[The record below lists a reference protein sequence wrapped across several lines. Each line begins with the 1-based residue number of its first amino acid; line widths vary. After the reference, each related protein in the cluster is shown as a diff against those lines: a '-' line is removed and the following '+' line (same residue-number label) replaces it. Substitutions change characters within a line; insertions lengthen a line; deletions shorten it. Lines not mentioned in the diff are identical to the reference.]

1 MNEANQRTK
10 QTFTGG
16 NFTDYTYDDI
26 GQLKTAKGKESGG
39 STSRLNEQFGY
50 AYDAAWNLNYRTNNA
65 LTQTFSVDSKNQL
78 TTAARSGTLT
88 VAGQASQPGA
98 NLTSVTVSG
107 TGLTTGSAAVYE
119 DGSWAKAGAAPASS
133 GDSTYTATAVD
144 TASRTASD
152 SVTLSLPT
160 SVTYSYDGNG
170 NLTSDGRRSFEYDY
184 ENQLTNVYV
193 ASAWKSE
200 FRYDAFGRKRVQ
212 KEYKWDAGTSSW
224 VKTNEVRYVY
234 DGMLVVQERDANNI
248 ALVSYTRG
256 NDLSGSLQGA
266 GGIGGLL
273 ARTENVKLLTLG
285 SALNAHAYY
294 HADGNGNITAMV
306 NTNGILVARYNY
318 DPYGNLL
325 GMSGPLA
332 EANTYRFSSKEW
344 NGNAGLY
351 YYGFRFYE
359 PNVQRWINRDPL
371 GDISSLP
378 LMTAAIAPTIDS
390 GGDGMTDGDFVNAW
404 TWANLNLYTG
414 IGNNPLSLFDALG
427 LDCEVNVNG
436 KDVTINVPITY
447 TGPGATKEAIDKFN
461 SGIEKTWSGKFGD
474 YNVTTKVTTPTT
486 GGKANT
492 VSVPAGDGRAS
503 VSGGSKGT
511 WPADR
516 PAWTAAHEAGHLM
529 GLPDQYTDKGGAKKG
544 FENNIMG
551 ARDKAPSAAD
561 IKKIID
567 SNAKKAE
574 KKEPCQ

>member
-152 SVTLSLPT
+152 SVTLSLQT

-193 ASAWKSE
+193 ASAWRSE
-200 FRYDAFGRKRVQ
+200 FKYDAFGRKRVQ
-212 KEYKWDAGTSSW
+212 KEYKWDAGTSGW

-306 NTNGILVARYNY
+306 NTNGIVVARYNY

-344 NGNAGLY
+344 NSNAGLY

-359 PNVQRWINRDPL
+359 PNVQRWINRDPIQEKGGINLYCFVYNDAQGNIDPL
-371 GDISSLP
+371 GDTIAGKICTLGAKGIRRVYKGLKGESIEEAAKAVKQGEDVIASSRNS
-378 LMTAAIAPTIDS
+378 AKDIA
-390 GGDGMTDGDFVNAW
+390 
-404 TWANLNLYTG
+404 
-414 IGNNPLSLFDALG
+414 
-427 LDCEVNVNG
+427 
-436 KDVTINVPITY
+436 
-447 TGPGATKEAIDKFN
+447 
-461 SGIEKTWSGKFGD
+461 
-474 YNVTTKVTTPTT
+474 
-486 GGKANT
+486 KA
-492 VSVPAGDGRAS
+492 AGDGKQPIHEIDHKTGSPHYHPHDR
-503 VSGGSKGT
+503 SGGHVLYGAAAAVSLSHWANKYDDGSGIT
-511 WPADR
+511 TVAWMADLFN
-516 PAWTAAHEAGHLM
+516 PLTIG
-529 GLPDQYTDKGGAKKG
+529 Q
-544 FENNIMG
+544 
-551 ARDKAPSAAD
+551 D
-561 IKKIID
+561 ILDVKDAICGD
-567 SNAKKAE
+567 D
-574 KKEPCQ
+574 

>member
-1 MNEANQRTK
+1 MDT
-10 QTFTGG
+10 
-16 NFTDYTYDDI
+16 
-26 GQLKTAKGKESGG
+26 
-39 STSRLNEQFGY
+39 
-50 AYDAAWNLNYRTNNA
+50 
-65 LTQTFSVDSKNQL
+65 KNQL
-78 TTAARSGTLT
+78 TTATRSGTLT
-88 VAGQASQPGA
+88 VAGQANLPGA

-107 TGLTTGSAAVYE
+107 TGLTTGSASIYA

-133 GDSTYTATAVD
+133 GNSTYTATAVD
-144 TASRTASD
+144 TSSRTASD

-193 ASAWKSE
+193 ASAWKSA

-273 ARTENVKLLTLG
+273 ARTENVKLLTSG

-306 NTNGILVARYNY
+306 NTNGIVVARYNY

-359 PNVQRWINRDPL
+359 PNVQRWL
-371 GDISSLP
+371 
-378 LMTAAIAPTIDS
+378 
-390 GGDGMTDGDFVNAW
+390 
-404 TWANLNLYTG
+404 
-414 IGNNPLSLFDALG
+414 
-427 LDCEVNVNG
+427 
-436 KDVTINVPITY
+436 
-447 TGPGATKEAIDKFN
+447 
-461 SGIEKTWSGKFGD
+461 
-474 YNVTTKVTTPTT
+474 
-486 GGKANT
+486 
-492 VSVPAGDGRAS
+492 
-503 VSGGSKGT
+503 
-511 WPADR
+511 
-516 PAWTAAHEAGHLM
+516 
-529 GLPDQYTDKGGAKKG
+529 KKG
-544 FENNIMG
+544 VSPG
-551 ARDKAPSAAD
+551 YLH
-561 IKKIID
+561 
-567 SNAKKAE
+567 
-574 KKEPCQ
+574 